1 MSETLSGEV
10 HISII
15 CANHFVHECTV
26 HLIIKLMEVMG
37 NMKEKEGLG
46 DMGEG
51 DIEEEIE
58 RRKY

>member
-1 MSETLSGEV
+1 
-10 HISII
+10 
-15 CANHFVHECTV
+15 
-26 HLIIKLMEVMG
+26 MG

-58 RRKY
+58 RRKYQSRQYGKGET